1 MEGKTDLIIV
11 DIFVYLYA
19 FVNLKIEYKMKE
31 VFAKRLKSAR
41 IMTGLSQDELVERIG
56 GLVSKNAISKY
67 EKGIMM
73 PNSDVL
79 IALAKALNVK
89 TDFFY
94 REFSVAIE
102 NIEFR
107 KRSKLGRKKENS
119 IKETV
124 LDMVNRYLELEQFLN
139 IQPDFNNPIKDLK
152 IINKWDVEEAANK
165 LLAEWNL
172 GNNALP
178 NVIDLLEDKEIKV
191 VEIDAPEEFDGFSG
205 WADGKYPI
213 IVLNKAFNLERKRL
227 TALHELGHL
236 LLQFNKDLEH
246 SVIEKMCFQ
255 FGGALLLPFDT
266 FKKEFGE
273 NRKHF
278 AINELVA
285 MKETYG
291 MSIQAIM
298 ARAYALELIP
308 KYTYIRFNRWISSN
322 KTEVGLGEYVG
333 VEESK
338 RFNQLLYRAASE
350 EIISMSKA
358 ANLSN
363 QKLAQFRR
371 SFVAI

>member
-1 MEGKTDLIIV
+1 
-11 DIFVYLYA
+11 
-19 FVNLKIEYKMKE
+19 
-31 VFAKRLKSAR
+31 
-41 IMTGLSQDELVERIG
+41 
-56 GLVSKNAISKY
+56 
-67 EKGIMM
+67 
-73 PNSDVL
+73 
-79 IALAKALNVK
+79 VK

-107 KRSKLGRKKENS
+107 KRSKLGKKKENS
-119 IKETV
+119 IKERV
-124 LDMVNRYLELEQFLN
+124 VDIVNRYLELEQFLN
-139 IQPDFNNPIKDLK
+139 IQSNFDNPIKDFQ
-152 IINKWDVEEAANK
+152 ISDKWDVEKAADK
-165 LLAEWNL
+165 LLEVWNL
-172 GNNALP
+172 GHNAVP

-205 WADGKYPI
+205 WADGKYPV

-236 LLQFNKDLEH
+236 LLQFSEDINHKA
-246 SVIEKMCFQ
+246 IEKMCFQ
-255 FGGALLLPFDT
+255 FGGALLLPYDT
-266 FKKEFGE
+266 FKREFGE

-278 AINELVA
+278 AINELVV

-298 ARAYALELIP
+298 ARAYALELIS
-308 KYTYIRFNRWISSN
+308 KFTYIKFNRWISSN
-322 KTEVGLGEYVG
+322 KTEEGLGQYVG

-363 QKLAQFRR
+363 QKLAQFRKN
-371 SFVAI
+371 FVAI

>member
-1 MEGKTDLIIV
+1 M
-11 DIFVYLYA
+11 
-19 FVNLKIEYKMKE
+19 NE

-41 IMTGLSQDELVERIG
+41 VMTGLSLDELVQRID

-73 PNSDVL
+73 PNSNVL
-79 IALAKALNVK
+79 IALAKALDVK

-107 KRSKLGRKKENS
+107 KRSKLGIKKENS
-119 IKETV
+119 IKESV
-124 LDMVNRYLELEQFLN
+124 VDFVNRYLELEQFLN
-139 IQPDFNNPIKDLK
+139 IQSDFVNPIQDIL
-152 IINKWDVEEAANK
+152 INTKWDVENAANQ

-172 GNNALP
+172 GHNALP

-205 WADGKYPI
+205 WADGKYPV

-246 SVIEKMCFQ
+246 KQIEKMCFQ
-255 FGGALLLPFDT
+255 FGGALLLPLDT
-266 FKKEFGE
+266 FRKEFGE

-278 AINELVA
+278 AVNELVA

-308 KYTYIRFNRWISSN
+308 KYTYIRFNQWISNN
-322 KTEVGLGEYVG
+322 KTEEGLGEYVG
-333 VEESK
+333 IEESK

-371 SFVAI
+371 NFVAI

>member
-1 MEGKTDLIIV
+1 
-11 DIFVYLYA
+11 
-19 FVNLKIEYKMKE
+19 
-31 VFAKRLKSAR
+31 
-41 IMTGLSQDELVERIG
+41 MTGLSQDELVKRID
-56 GLVSKNAISKY
+56 GLVTKNAISKY
-67 EKGIMM
+67 EKGEMM
-73 PNSDVL
+73 PNSNVL
-79 IALAKALNVK
+79 IALARALDVK

-119 IKETV
+119 IKERV
-124 LDMVNRYLELEQFLN
+124 VDIVNRYLELEQFLN
-139 IQPDFNNPIKDLK
+139 IQSDFDNPIKDFQVRD
-152 IINKWDVEEAANK
+152 KWDVEEAANK
-165 LLAEWNL
+165 LLAAWNL
-172 GNNALP
+172 GHNALP
-178 NVIDLLEDKEIKV
+178 NVIDLLEDKEIKI

-236 LLQFNKDLEH
+236 LLQFSDDIKHKE
-246 SVIEKMCFQ
+246 IEKMCFQ
-255 FGGALLLPFDT
+255 FGGSLLFPYDT
-266 FKKEFGE
+266 FKIEFGE

-278 AINELVA
+278 AINELVV

-298 ARAYALELIP
+298 ARAHTLELIP
-308 KYTYIRFNRWISSN
+308 QFTYIKFRKWISSN
-322 KTEVGLGEYVG
+322 RTEEGLGEYIG

-363 QKLAQFRR
+363 QKLAQFRKN
-371 SFVAI
+371 FVAI